1 MSSTKVIVTMDAHTL
16 TVEYADG
23 AILKEAVTD
32 GSSLEELLVR
42 ADARHEMY
50 NYLGG
55 V

>member
-1 MSSTKVIVTMDAHTL
+1 MSSTKVMVMMDAHKL

-23 AILKEAVTD
+23 VV
-32 GSSLEELLVR
+32 LEEPVTAGSRLEDLLVR
-42 ADARHEMY
+42 ADARHAMY

>member
-1 MSSTKVIVTMDAHTL
+1 MSSTKVMVTMDAHKL

-23 AILKEAVTD
+23 AILEEPVTV
-32 GSSLEELLVR
+32 GSRLEDLLIR

>member
-1 MSSTKVIVTMDAHTL
+1 MSSTKVMVTMDAHTF
-16 TVEYADG
+16 TVEC
-23 AILKEAVTD
+23 TD
-32 GSSLEELLVR
+32 GVILEEPVTAGSHLEDLLVR